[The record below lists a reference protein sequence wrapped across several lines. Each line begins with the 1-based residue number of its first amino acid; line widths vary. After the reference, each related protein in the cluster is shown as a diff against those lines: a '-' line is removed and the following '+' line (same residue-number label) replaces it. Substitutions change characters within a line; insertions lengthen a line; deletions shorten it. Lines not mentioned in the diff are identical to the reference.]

1 MPNIEP
7 PPPEPAQQRRSAGF
21 VQVLGAVFSS
31 FLGIRKKA
39 SGERDIGTIKPQHVI
54 VAGILCAALFVL
66 VLVVLVR
73 FITRA

>member
-1 MPNIEP
+1 MPNIDP
-7 PPPEPAQQRRSAGF
+7 PPREPAEPQGSASF
-21 VQVLGAVFSS
+21 VQVLGAVLSS

-39 SGERDIGTIKPQHVI
+39 SGERDTVTIKPQHVI
-54 VAGILCAALFVL
+54 VAGILCATLFVL

>member
-1 MPNIEP
+1 MPNIDP
-7 PPPEPAQQRRSAGF
+7 PPREPAQPPGSAGF
-21 VQVLGAVFSS
+21 LQVLGAVFSS

-39 SGERDIGTIKPQHVI
+39 SGERDTGTIKPQHVI

>member
-7 PPPEPAQQRRSAGF
+7 PPHEPAQPRRSAGF

-31 FLGIRKKA
+31 FLGIRKKS
-39 SGERDIGTIKPQHVI
+39 SGERDTGTIKPQHVI

>member
-1 MPNIEP
+1 M
-7 PPPEPAQQRRSAGF
+7 
-21 VQVLGAVFSS
+21 QVLGAVFSS

-39 SGERDIGTIKPQHVI
+39 SGERDTVTIKPQHVI
-54 VAGILCAALFVL
+54 FAGILCAVLFVL